1 MLKKSS
7 IGSLFSG
14 AEVSKLQSA
23 GQILPT
29 CFPNAVLLVHSHVH
43 LCTSFLRLLWHYSGK
58 GGYNR
63 SHMVCKAYSIYFL
76 CLSRNILTITPL
88 QDISKPLSTML
99 KSHHGLITN
108 SIFSIL
114 FHQLPL
120 FIPIETPY
128 FSIFTHVIFLQLEL
142 FPQYHFQN
150 KF

>member
-1 MLKKSS
+1 MAPYSLEQRLANYSLQAKFCLPAFQMQFYWYTATS
-7 IGSLFSG
+7 ICVCLFYGCFGITVVKLGSF
-14 AEVSKLQSA
+14 
-23 GQILPT
+23 
-29 CFPNAVLLVHSHVH
+29 
-43 LCTSFLRLLWHYSGK
+43 
-58 GGYNR
+58 NR
-63 SHMVCKAYSIYFL
+63 SHMVRKAYSIYFIF
-76 CLSRNILTITPL
+76 LSRNILTITPL

-120 FIPIETPY
+120 FIPIDTPY
-128 FSIFTHVIFLQLEL
+128 FSIFTHIIFLQLEL